1 MNIKRLEAAVCRADA
16 ARLVGQSD
24 DPFSGPALRARA
36 LLAKAEALEASA
48 ASVPPL
54 NNSRKVSAMNERQ
67 LEIASQA
74 VSEVVQSASYGRDA
88 VKGEELK
95 ALAVSVSEALVA
107 GFEKLGVVS

>member
-1 MNIKRLEAAVCRADA
+1 MDVS
-16 ARLVGQSD
+16 LVPGVWLVL
-24 DPFSGPALRARA
+24 PEKYAIRA
-36 LLAKAEALEASA
+36 L
-48 ASVPPL
+48 PL

-74 VSEVVQSASYGRDA
+74 VSDVVQNASDGRDA

-95 ALAVSVSEALVA
+95 ALAVSVAEAIVA